1 MKIPKFLKDTEI
13 QKFIRTEIE
22 YAQKLLN
29 ELKVLNSNFI
39 SIDAKENIK
48 SRYIAIWTSQVLS
61 IFYAKTQTL
70 QSITSNINSVIFALR
85 HIGTDES
92 FRLIFKAF
100 LNVDIS
106 VTTPEAGVI
115 NISLKG
121 TIKTNFTT
129 FISPSTKGKRS
140 KKILIREKKKGYA
153 ASKKALVFNSLPKG
167 YDHSIYA
174 FIKGIIPIG
183 RVLKI
188 NNKDGANIITFN
200 N

>member
-1 MKIPKFLKDTEI
+1 
-13 QKFIRTEIE
+13 
-22 YAQKLLN
+22 
-29 ELKVLNSNFI
+29 
-39 SIDAKENIK
+39 
-48 SRYIAIWTSQVLS
+48 
-61 IFYAKTQTL
+61 KTQTL
-70 QSITSNINSVIFALR
+70 QSITTNINSVIFALR

-100 LNVDIS
+100 LNVDVI

-115 NISLKG
+115 DISLKG
-121 TIKTNFTT
+121 TIRTNFIT
-129 FISPSTKGKRS
+129 FISPSTTSGKS
-140 KKILIREKKKGYA
+140 LKKIILREKKDGYA

-174 FIKGIIPIG
+174 FIKRIIPID